1 VDPVVVLPTLRGRAA
16 EIEAVREWARPGSD
30 GRVRTLLMEGEAGIG
45 KTCLLEVARA
55 EAQRSGRSVFV
66 GRADEIERSR
76 PFGVL
81 FDALGWRAA
90 GGVALPASVRQ
101 LEAGGSNDDGGALPR
116 SRDPDQ
122 RFRMVDAIVGA
133 LEEVALDEPVALLL
147 DDLQWADAATLLT
160 VNAITRW
167 LGYLDVAILATMRPV
182 PRTPELAQLLDRL
195 DRDGARHLELGPLDD
210 RAVAELAT
218 DVVGAAPGAALRAAV
233 ASAAG
238 NPLLATELLHAL
250 VDEGSPMVVDGG
262 ADLERVVVPPSLRA
276 TINRRLAFLGG
287 DVLALLNH
295 ASVLGTVFSL
305 ADIAAVTGVGA
316 SDLARRLRPAVQ
328 AGLLVDD
335 AERLRF
341 RHDLVRSAIYEDQ
354 PVAMRAALHVEA
366 AQRLAAAGA
375 SSLQV
380 AEHIVLGG
388 TSADATTIER
398 LHEAAREVGRQAPAT
413 AVRLLEHALEMSG
426 GGVDRRAA
434 MLADLVTALLW
445 SGRPQDAEQR
455 AREGLRVG
463 HGGPDQGLL
472 RLGLVQALS
481 VQGRHRDLID
491 EVERAVRTQGVREA
505 EASAMLA
512 EAANAQLLSGNV
524 RTAETTARD
533 AVSLGRSV
541 VSEGVAVGL
550 MILSDVARGRGEFEH
565 ALDHAQEAVEA
576 TERRGGAAHG
586 WRPEIFL
593 AMALRELDRFDEADA
608 ALQRG
613 RIADEERGHVAFL
626 PVYGYELATG
636 HFLSGRWDEAVTE
649 AERALALAD
658 EVGLAM
664 LRSWPRCLLALIAVH
679 RGDLEAAAAHLA
691 DVEPVDPAASTA
703 GVPQSP
709 REALARSLL
718 AEANGDA
725 AAALALLQ
733 RAWDDHGGRGNVT
746 ALSQLAPDLVRLALA
761 SRDPTTAAGV
771 ALAVEHAAQL
781 QPVTSVVAS
790 AWRCRGLVDADADM
804 LVAAATHLAGSPR
817 RFEHAHACE
826 AAAAALAR
834 ADRRREAKPLFDAA
848 IDTFDEMGAQHA
860 AASALASARTL
871 GIGRRRRG
879 ARTRAAHG
887 WEALTPSETEVVA
900 LAADGLTNPEVGRR
914 LFISRRTVQSHLSSA
929 FRKLEITSRVEL
941 AALVARRGGA
951 PNERNRSP

>member
-30 GRVRTLLMEGEAGIG
+30 GRVRELLLEGEAGIG

-55 EAQRSGRSVFV
+55 AAQRSGRSVFV

-81 FDALGWRAA
+81 LDALGWRAA
-90 GGVALPASVRQ
+90 GGVALPASLRQ
-101 LEAGGSNDDGGALPR
+101 LEEGGSKDDGGAFQR

-122 RFRMVDAIVGA
+122 RFRTVDAIVGA
-133 LEEVALDEPVALLL
+133 LEQVALDEPVALLL
-147 DDLQWADAATLLT
+147 DDLQWADASTLLT

-167 LGYLDVAILATMRPV
+167 LGYLDVAILATLRPF
-182 PRTPELAQLLDRL
+182 PRTPELARLLDRL
-195 DRDGARHLELGPLDD
+195 DHDGARRLEIGPLDD
-210 RAVAELAT
+210 HAVAELAT
-218 DVVGAAPGAALRAAV
+218 DVVGAAPGVTLRAAV

-238 NPLLATELLHAL
+238 NPLFVTELLRVLA
-250 VDEGSPMVVDGG
+250 DEGSLVVVDGG
-262 ADLERVVVPPSLRA
+262 AELERVVVPPSLRA
-276 TINRRLAFLGG
+276 TIHRTLAFLGA
-287 DVLALLNH
+287 DVLALLHH
-295 ASVLGTVFSL
+295 ASVLGTAFSL
-305 ADIAAVTGVGA
+305 TDLAAVTGVGA
-316 SDLARRLRPAVQ
+316 SDLTRRLRPAIQ

-354 PVAMRAALHVEA
+354 PVAMRAALHAEA
-366 AQRLAAAGA
+366 AERLAAAGA

-398 LHEAAREVGRQAPAT
+398 LHAAAREVGRQAPAT
-413 AVRLLEHALEMSG
+413 AVRLLEHALELSG
-426 GGVDRRAA
+426 QASDRRAA

-445 SGRPQDAEQR
+445 CGRPQDAVRR
-455 AREGLRVG
+455 AREGLRT
-463 HGGPDQGLL
+463 GPDGPCQGLL
-472 RLGLVQALS
+472 WLGLVQALS
-481 VQGRHRDLID
+481 VQGRFRALID
-491 EVERAVRTQGVREA
+491 EVERAVRTHGVTEA
-505 EASAMLA
+505 EASTMLA
-512 EAANAQLLSGNV
+512 EAANAHLLSGDV
-524 RTAETTARD
+524 RTAEAMAHD

-541 VSEGVAVGL
+541 ASEGVAAGL
-550 MILSDVARGRGEFEH
+550 MILSDVARGRGDVQS
-565 ALDHAQEAVEA
+565 ALGHAQEAVEA
-576 TERRGGAAHG
+576 TERRGGVVHG

-593 AMALRELDRFDEADA
+593 AMALRDLDRFDEAHA

-613 RIADEERGHVAFL
+613 RIADEQRGHVTFL

-649 AERALALAD
+649 AERALALAE

-664 LRSWPRCLLALIAVH
+664 LRSWPRSLLALIAVH
-679 RGDLEAAAAHLA
+679 RGDLEAAAAQLA
-691 DVEPVDPAASTA
+691 DLEPVDQAASSA
-703 GVPQSP
+703 VGLQSP

-761 SRDPTTAAGV
+761 CRDPTTAAGV
-771 ALAVEHAAQL
+771 ALAVEHAARL

-790 AWRCRGLVDADADM
+790 AWRCRGLVDADADV
-804 LVAAATHLAGSPR
+804 LVEAATHLAGSPR

-826 AAAAALAR
+826 AAAAALVQ

-848 IDTFDEMGAQHA
+848 IDTFDAMGAQRA

-879 ARTRAAHG
+879 ARTRAVHG

-941 AALVARRGGA
+941 AALVARRGRTPG
-951 PNERNRSP
+951 ERDGSR

>member
-30 GRVRTLLMEGEAGIG
+30 GGVRVLLVEGEAGIG

-55 EAQRSGRSVFV
+55 EAQRLGRSVFV

-81 FDALGWRAA
+81 FEALGWRAA
-90 GGVALPASVRQ
+90 GGVTVPASVRQ
-101 LEAGGSNDDGGALPR
+101 HEEGGSDGDGGAFPR

-147 DDLQWADAATLLT
+147 DDLQWADASTLLT
-160 VNAITRW
+160 LNAITRW

-182 PRTPELAQLLDRL
+182 PRTRELARLVDRL

-210 RAVAELAT
+210 RAVADLAT
-218 DVVGAAPGAALRAAV
+218 DVVGASPGAALRAAV

-238 NPLLATELLHAL
+238 NPMFATELLRVLA
-250 VDEGSPMVVDGG
+250 DEGSLVVVDGR
-262 ADLERVVVPPSLRA
+262 AELERVVVPPSLRA
-276 TINRRLAFLGG
+276 TINRTLAFLGA
-287 DVLALLNH
+287 DALALLSH
-295 ASVLGTVFSL
+295 ASVLGTAFSL
-305 ADIAAVTGVGA
+305 ADLAAVTGVGA
-316 SDLARRLRPAVQ
+316 SDLTRRLRPAVQ

-335 AERLRF
+335 AGRLRF
-341 RHDLVRSAIYEDQ
+341 RHDLVRSAIYEDH

-388 TSADATTIER
+388 TSADATTIDR

-426 GGVDRRAA
+426 GGFDRRAA

-445 SGRPQDAEQR
+445 CGRPQEAEQR
-455 AREGLRVG
+455 AREGLRMG
-463 HGGPDQGLL
+463 SDAPCQGLL
-472 RLGLVQALS
+472 WLGLVQALS
-481 VQGRHRDLID
+481 VQGRYRALID
-491 EVERAVRTQGVREA
+491 EVERALRTHGVTEA
-505 EASAMLA
+505 EASTMLA
-512 EAANAQLLSGNV
+512 EAANAHLLSGDV
-524 RTAETTARD
+524 RTAETTARE

-541 VSEGVAVGL
+541 GSEGVAAGL
-550 MILSDVARGRGEFEH
+550 MILSDVARGRGEFQG
-565 ALDHAQEAVEA
+565 ALDHALEAVEV
-576 TERRGGAAHG
+576 TERRGGVVHG

-593 AMALRELDRFDEADA
+593 AMALRELDRFDEAHA
-608 ALQRG
+608 AIQRG
-613 RIADEERGHVAFL
+613 RIADEERGHVTFL

-649 AERALALAD
+649 ADRALALAD
-658 EVGLAM
+658 EVGLVM
-664 LRSWPRCLLALIAVH
+664 LRSWPRSLLALIAVQ

-691 DVEPVDPAASTA
+691 DLDPVDPAASSA
-703 GVPQSP
+703 VGLQPP

-725 AAALALLQ
+725 AAALVLLQ
-733 RAWDDHGGRGNVT
+733 RAWDGHGGRGNVS

-761 SRDPTTAAGV
+761 SGDRTTAAGV
-771 ALAVEHAAQL
+771 TLAVEHAARR

-790 AWRCRGLVDADADM
+790 AWRCRGLVDADADV
-804 LVAAATHLAGSPR
+804 LVRAAEHLAESPR
-817 RFEHAHACE
+817 RFEHAQACE

-834 ADRRREAKPLFDAA
+834 ADRRSEAKPLFDAA
-848 IDTFDEMGAQHA
+848 IDAMGAMGAQRA

-879 ARTRAAHG
+879 ARTRAAYG

-914 LFISRRTVQSHLSSA
+914 LCISRRTVQSHLSSA

-941 AALVARRGGA
+941 AALVARRGRTPG
-951 PNERNRSP
+951 ERDWSR